1 MRPKASHMQQKAA
14 SAEINT
20 KKSKSH
26 QVQKKASP
34 VVTEKLPGA
43 RNAAG
48 KKRQL
53 PETMG
58 DSDDQSDTSDAAW
71 IAPTNEDSDDDDNE
85 SRQEDLEI
93 DYTRE
98 NVEEAEESENEE
110 ESEEEDEGD
119 IPLEEEK
126 ESELESG
133 GLDHA
138 KEDHVG
144 KPNTEKIEDPMS
156 ALMAQ
161 RIAEKRKARQVS
173 SSRSS
178 VVASISQKQPINI
191 VGEI

>member
-1 MRPKASHMQQKAA
+1 MRPKASHTQQKAA
-14 SAEINT
+14 SAEIN
-20 KKSKSH
+20 KIKSKPH
-26 QVQKKASP
+26 QAQKKASP
-34 VVTEKLPGA
+34 VVETEKLPGA

-93 DYTRE
+93 DFTRE
-98 NVEEAEESENEE
+98 NVEEAEDSDSGE

-119 IPLEEEK
+119 IPLEEK
-126 ESELESG
+126 VSEIESG
-133 GLDHA
+133 GLDNV
-138 KEDHVG
+138 KEDNVG
-144 KPNTEKIEDPMS
+144 KPNIEKIEDPMS

-178 VVASISQKQPINI
+178 CVASISQKQPINI